1 MPRRGPPVRR
11 FAAGVSAASEL
22 GRRSTVGGAVVVVV
36 VACRLSGDVGV
47 TCLVEKL
54 LIMVGGVGAKLN

>member
-22 GRRSTVGGAVVVVV
+22 GRRSTVGGAVVV
-36 VACRLSGDVGV
+36 ACRLSGDVGV